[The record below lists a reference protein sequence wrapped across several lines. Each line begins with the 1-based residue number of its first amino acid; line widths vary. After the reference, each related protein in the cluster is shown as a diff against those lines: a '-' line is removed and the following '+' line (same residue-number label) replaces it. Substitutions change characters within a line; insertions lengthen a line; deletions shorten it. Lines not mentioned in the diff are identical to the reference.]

1 MLLLQP
7 GDQGWQN
14 WQMGFGLRQ
23 TLQQE
28 KGSEKLHAHMQAIHL
43 LGSVA
48 MQQKLQ
54 GDVRVDNKGQ
64 TLQVTLEEA

>member
-1 MLLLQP
+1 
-7 GDQGWQN
+7 
-14 WQMGFGLRQ
+14 MGFGLRQ

-28 KGSEKLHAHMQAIHL
+28 KGSEKLHAHMQARHL

-54 GDVRVDNKGQ
+54 GMSGWTTKGKHYR
-64 TLQVTLEEA
+64 